1 MSGKFIDLLLRHP
14 APLRTVALGL
24 ARRLKLGSY
33 QFHLYYNS
41 LERPHYAYIMFEG
54 AQLAKKLGLSRISVI
69 EFGVAGGNGLVNME
83 YHAGMIEQAL
93 GVRIDIYGFDTGEGL
108 PPPQDFRD
116 LPYHWQEGFFRM
128 DQAALRKRLTRS
140 RLVIGNVSRTLE
152 GFLAEY
158 EPAPIA
164 AISHDFDYF
173 SSTAAALKLFDQPH
187 KYFLPRVFCYFDD
200 TVGGNVELYN
210 DYTGQRGAINEYNRA
225 HDMKKL
231 SVPYYLKARRMQEP
245 WYSQVFIHHDFEH
258 PQYNQF
264 ISEADQQLK
273 LA

>member
-1 MSGKFIDLLLRHP
+1 MSKKTVDLLLNP
-14 APLRTVALGL
+14 APARTVALRL

-33 QFHLYYNS
+33 QFHLKLNS

-83 YHAGMIEQAL
+83 YHAGMIEQEL
-93 GVRIDIYGFDTGEGL
+93 GVGIDIYGFDTGEGL
-108 PPPQDFRD
+108 PPPQDYRD
-116 LPYHWQEGFFRM
+116 LPYHWREGFFRM
-128 DQAALRKRLTRS
+128 DQEALRARLTRS
-140 RLVIGNVSRTLE
+140 KLVIGNVSQTLE
-152 GFLAEY
+152 RFLTDY

-173 SSTAAALKLFDQPH
+173 SSTATALNLFNQPQ

-200 TVGGNVELYN
+200 TVGGNLELYN
-210 DYTGQRGAINEYNRA
+210 DYTGQRGAINEFNRG

-231 SVPYYLKARRMQEP
+231 SVPYYLKARRIQEP
-245 WYSQVFIHHDFEH
+245 WYSQIFVHHDFNH
-258 PQYNQF
+258 SQYNQF
-264 ISEADQQLK
+264 ISETDQQLK